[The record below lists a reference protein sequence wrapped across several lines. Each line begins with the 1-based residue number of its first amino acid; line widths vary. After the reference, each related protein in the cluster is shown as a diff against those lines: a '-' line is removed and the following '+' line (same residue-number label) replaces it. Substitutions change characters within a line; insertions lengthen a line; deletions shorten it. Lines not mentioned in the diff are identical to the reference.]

1 MNLIA
6 NHVYTKKLNLDLV
19 QLRQSTE
26 AMCEFI
32 KNNYKFNKEEHNAYL
47 TLTTSQFKLYNLLL
61 FTYPQFHELFH
72 NIRNT
77 FLELNDL
84 PDKQFYIAAWL
95 NYYNQGDS
103 IGWHEH
109 LSWNWHG
116 FFCVDCEPSKTT
128 YRIDGNMIDVNS
140 ENNLLVISKSNGT
153 PHRTWPWPHA
163 DRPRITIAFDITTR
177 ESIDLNTWSNH
188 WIPL

>member
-6 NHVYTKKLNLDLV
+6 NHIYTKKLNLDLV
-19 QLRQSTE
+19 QLKKSTD
-26 AMCEFI
+26 AMYEFI
-32 KNNYKFNKEEHNAYL
+32 KNNYSYDSNEHNAQL
-47 TLTTSQFKLYNLLL
+47 TLTTRLFKSYNLLL

-72 NIRNT
+72 AIRNT

-84 PDKQFYIAAWL
+84 PDKQFYIASWL
-95 NYYNQGDS
+95 NYYRQGDD

-109 LSWNWHG
+109 SSWNWHG
-116 FFCVDCEPSKTT
+116 FVCVDCETSKTT
-128 YRIDGNMIDVNS
+128 YKIDGNLVDVNS

-153 PHRTWPWPHA
+153 PHRTWPWPYA

-177 ESIDLNTWSNH
+177 ESINLNTWSNH